1 MPAEDTGWCYDAVVL
16 AGGRARRLG
25 GADKPM
31 VSVGGMSLL
40 DRALQACGGAE
51 RTIVVGPHRA
61 TIRPVHHVQESPVH
75 GGPLA
80 ALAAGVHWVRAPFV
94 VVLAADLPFV
104 RRETVTELLRQAAG
118 SGTEGAVM
126 LETQGRDNPLF
137 AAYRT
142 AAVRRGLAL
151 TLARHGALTGL
162 PVRVLT
168 HTLAL
173 RHVPDVGGVSVDC
186 DTWEVV
192 ALARAILKTEAG
204 PPHSEHEFVPLPT
217 LVARWHSWQ

>member
-1 MPAEDTGWCYDAVVL
+1 MRGEDRAARSSLLDGGEELPADDTGGRYDAVVL

-40 DRALQACGGAE
+40 DRALQACDGAG

-61 TIRPVHHVQESPVH
+61 TVRPVHHVRESPVH

-80 ALAAGVHWVRAPFV
+80 ALAAGVSRVRAPFV

-104 RRETVTELLRQAAG
+104 RQETVAELLRQAAG
-118 SGTEGAVM
+118 SGAEGAVM

-151 TLARHGALTGL
+151 TLARHGTLTGL
-162 PVRVLT
+162 PIRVLT
-168 HTLAL
+168 RGLAL

-192 ALARAILKTEAG
+192 ALARAILKTNAG
-204 PPHSEHEFVPLPT
+204 
-217 LVARWHSWQ
+217 

>member
-1 MPAEDTGWCYDAVVL
+1 MVL

-40 DRALQACGGAE
+40 DRAIEACVGAG

-61 TIRPVHHVQESPVH
+61 TVHQVHHVREGPLH
-75 GGPLA
+75 AGPLA
-80 ALAAGVHWVRAPFV
+80 ALAAGLSRVRAPFV

-104 RRETVTELLRQAAG
+104 RQETVAELLRQAAG
-118 SGTEGAVM
+118 SAIEGAVM

-137 AAYRT
+137 AVYRT

-151 TLARHGALTGL
+151 TLAQHGVLTGL
-162 PVRVLT
+162 PIRVLT

-173 RHVPDVGGVSVDC
+173 RYVPDIGGVSFDC
-186 DTWEVV
+186 DTWEAV
-192 ALARAILKTEAG
+192 ALARACLKSNAG
-204 PPHSEHEFVPLPT
+204 
-217 LVARWHSWQ
+217 

>member
-1 MPAEDTGWCYDAVVL
+1 MRCDGRSARSSLDSNEEGPGGDTGECYDAVVL
-16 AGGRARRLG
+16 AGGRGRRLG

-40 DRALQACGGAE
+40 DRAIEACVGAG

-61 TIRPVHHVQESPVH
+61 TAHQVHHVREGPSH
-75 GGPLA
+75 AGPLA
-80 ALAAGVHWVRAPFV
+80 ALAAGMRWVRAPFV

-104 RRETVTELLRQAAG
+104 RQEMVTELLRQAAG
-118 SGTEGAVM
+118 SAIEGAVM

-151 TLARHGALTGL
+151 TLARHGLLAGL
-162 PVRVLT
+162 PIRVLT
-168 HTLAL
+168 RSLAL
-173 RHVPDVGGVSVDC
+173 RQVPDVGGVSFDC
-186 DTWEVV
+186 DTWEAV
-192 ALARAILKTEAG
+192 ALARACLKSQAG
-204 PPHSEHEFVPLPT
+204 
-217 LVARWHSWQ
+217 